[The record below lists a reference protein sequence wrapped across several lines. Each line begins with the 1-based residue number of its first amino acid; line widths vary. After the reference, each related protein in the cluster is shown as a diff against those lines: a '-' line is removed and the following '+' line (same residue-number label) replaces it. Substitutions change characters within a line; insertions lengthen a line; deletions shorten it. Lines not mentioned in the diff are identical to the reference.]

1 MISGDL
7 LKHSKPDPEIY
18 NLVTKKMGLDKK
30 ELMIIE
36 DSVNGIRAGKASG
49 IFTVGFKGSR
59 IIQDTSMADREV
71 YSFREIKDILEQ

>member
-1 MISGDL
+1 
-7 LKHSKPDPEIY
+7 
-18 NLVTKKMGLDKK
+18 
-30 ELMIIE
+30 MIIE